1 MADEEKLLKSDYW
14 DADGNRHRAGDPI
27 PEDYK
32 PGSKADEKP
41 AVENEPFATDDQ
53 MIERAKELKEAE
65 DKANEELAA
74 RRNAVLE
81 AEKQAKEAA
90 EAEAAKLAEE
100 RAAFEAEKQA
110 IKDERTA
117 LENEK
122 QAVAAAGNKAAP
134 DDKKSSASKAGE

>member
-14 DADGNRHRAGDPI
+14 DADGTRHRVGDPI
-27 PEDYK
+27 PENYK

-65 DKANEELAA
+65 DKANEELEA

-122 QAVAAAGNKAAP
+122 QAVAAAGNKTAP
-134 DDKKSSASKAGE
+134 DDKKAPASKAGE